1 MSVQKVQQ
9 RFTVPGLTSRKA
21 AGGDPI
27 VCLTSYHAHTARLID
42 PYVDVLLVGD
52 SLGMVMYGMESTLG
66 VTLDMMIAH
75 GAAVVRGSERAL
87 VVVDMPFG
95 TYEESV
101 DKAFMNAAKVM
112 KETNCNGVKLEGG
125 KNMYETV
132 KYLTDRSIP
141 VMGHIGL
148 QPQSVLIDGG
158 YKVKGRNKFDWGKYI
173 DDAIAIEEAGAFSVV
188 LEGMAEPLAAEITS
202 RISIP
207 TIGIGA
213 SPNCDG
219 QVLVTEDML
228 GLTNI
233 APKFVKKYAD
243 LESLIK
249 KAAHQ
254 YAGEVRNREFPCK
267 EHTYTMNPQIVRKGD
282 ED

>member
-1 MSVQKVQQ
+1 
-9 RFTVPGLTSRKA
+9 
-21 AGGDPI
+21 
-27 VCLTSYHAHTARLID
+27 
-42 PYVDVLLVGD
+42 
-52 SLGMVMYGMESTLG
+52 
-66 VTLDMMIAH
+66 
-75 GAAVVRGSERAL
+75 
-87 VVVDMPFG
+87 
-95 TYEESV
+95 
-101 DKAFMNAAKVM
+101 
-112 KETNCNGVKLEGG
+112 
-125 KNMYETV
+125 
-132 KYLTDRSIP
+132 
-141 VMGHIGL
+141 
-148 QPQSVLIDGG
+148 
-158 YKVKGRNKFDWGKYI
+158 
-173 DDAIAIEEAGAFSVV
+173 
-188 LEGMAEPLAAEITS
+188 MAEPLAAEITS

-254 YAGEVRNREFPCK
+254 YAGEVRNREFPSK
-267 EHTYTMNPQIVRKGD
+267 EHTYAMNPQIVRKGD